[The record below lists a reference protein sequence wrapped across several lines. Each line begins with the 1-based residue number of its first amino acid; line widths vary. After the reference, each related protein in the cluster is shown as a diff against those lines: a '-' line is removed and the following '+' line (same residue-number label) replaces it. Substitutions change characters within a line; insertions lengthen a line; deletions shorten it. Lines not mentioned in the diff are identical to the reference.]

1 MSSQLLG
8 RITVGKTAL
17 FVCDIQE
24 KFAKN
29 IKYFPQ
35 IVANTRKVLESTKIM
50 NIPVVYTEQYP
61 KGKNLMYLIYL
72 GSVWW
77 VVFL

>member
-1 MSSQLLG
+1 MSNLLLG
-8 RITVGKTAL
+8 RISVPKTAL

-35 IVANTRKVLESTKIM
+35 VVENTSKLLQASKVM
-50 NIPVVYTEQYP
+50 NIPVIYTEQYP
-61 KGKNLMYLIYL
+61 KGEQ
-72 GSVWW
+72 
-77 VVFL
+77 